1 MVIENQEQDGPD
13 FFDEVQN
20 KIEKDIFL
28 SKADQKETSMKGLSD
43 QGVGPE
49 EIDTSSLDVEIEVV
63 ESGSDFSGIDMDDAF
78 LEEVDMIQEV
88 EEKEEP
94 AVQRAHSVAYIE
106 GTSETDFMG
115 ERFSEPLEETADLQ
129 EDDRYLGEMISQE
142 IVVKESGHDHGV
154 KERQSYEDVSISS
167 GRRYDDLTDQVGI
180 HTPTLGELYAR
191 QGHYNKAVEIYE
203 NLLQDDPWNQKYQQR
218 LDELKKTLMQTPV
231 HETEG
236 KKEQDYSTVETLPVS
251 RTSVIHHLENW
262 LERIRDEKEKRCLKN
277 C

>member
-1 MVIENQEQDGPD
+1 M
-13 FFDEVQN
+13 
-20 KIEKDIFL
+20 
-28 SKADQKETSMKGLSD
+28 
-43 QGVGPE
+43 
-49 EIDTSSLDVEIEVV
+49 
-63 ESGSDFSGIDMDDAF
+63 
-78 LEEVDMIQEV
+78 
-88 EEKEEP
+88 
-94 AVQRAHSVAYIE
+94 
-106 GTSETDFMG
+106 
-115 ERFSEPLEETADLQ
+115 
-129 EDDRYLGEMISQE
+129 
-142 IVVKESGHDHGV
+142 
-154 KERQSYEDVSISS
+154 
-167 GRRYDDLTDQVGI
+167 GI